1 MSIYSLFNNIYDP
14 YPMFGG
20 RSVYVIS
27 DSELA
32 RYKREQTEAEIL
44 ELERLIDGHKTSIER
59 LETTV
64 SRLKEQ
70 ITGAVSED
78 KQASAGSASGEAAA

>member
-1 MSIYSLFNNIYDP
+1 MSIYSLYNNIYNP
-14 YPMFGG
+14 LPLFGG
-20 RSVYVIS
+20 RSIYVIS

-32 RYKREQTEAEIL
+32 KYKQEQTKAEIT

-64 SRLKEQ
+64 NKLRDSL
-70 ITGAVSED
+70 ALP
-78 KQASAGSASGEAAA
+78 EAE

>member
-14 YPMFGG
+14 FPMFGQ

-32 RYKREQTEAEIL
+32 KYKQEQTKAEIT
-44 ELERLIDGHKTSIER
+44 ELERLIDGHKSSIER

-64 SRLKEQ
+64 NKLRDSL
-70 ITGAVSED
+70 ALP
-78 KQASAGSASGEAAA
+78 EAEEPKAA

>member
-14 YPMFGG
+14 FPMFGQ

-32 RYKREQTEAEIL
+32 KYKQEQTKAEIA
-44 ELERLIDGHKTSIER
+44 ELERLIDGHKSSIER

-64 SRLKEQ
+64 NKLRDSL
-70 ITGAVSED
+70 ALP
-78 KQASAGSASGEAAA
+78 EAE

>member
-14 YPMFGG
+14 LPLFGG

-27 DSELA
+27 DSELE
-32 RYKREQTEAEIL
+32 RYKRQQTEAEIL
-44 ELERLIDGHKTSIER
+44 ELERLIDSHKSSIER

-64 SRLKEQ
+64 NKLRDSL
-70 ITGAVSED
+70 ALP
-78 KQASAGSASGEAAA
+78 EAE

>member
-14 YPMFGG
+14 YPFFGG

-32 RYKREQTEAEIL
+32 KYKQEQTKAEIT
-44 ELERLIDGHKTSIER
+44 ELERLIDGHKSSIER

-64 SRLKEQ
+64 SKLKE
-70 ITGAVSED
+70 SLP
-78 KQASAGSASGEAAA
+78 EAE

>member
-1 MSIYSLFNNIYDP
+1 MSIYSLFNNLYDP
-14 YPMFGG
+14 YPLFGG

-27 DSELA
+27 DSELE
-32 RYKREQTEAEIL
+32 RYKRQQTEAEIL

-64 SRLKEQ
+64 NKLRDSL
-70 ITGAVSED
+70 ALP
-78 KQASAGSASGEAAA
+78 EAE

>member
-1 MSIYSLFNNIYDP
+1 MSIYSLFNNLYDP
-14 YPMFGG
+14 YPMFEG

-27 DSELA
+27 DSELE
-32 RYKREQTEAEIL
+32 RYKRQQTEAEIL

-64 SRLKEQ
+64 NKLRDSIALP
-70 ITGAVSED
+70 
-78 KQASAGSASGEAAA
+78 EAE

>member
-1 MSIYSLFNNIYDP
+1 MSIYSLYNNIYDP
-14 YPMFGG
+14 LPLFGG

-32 RYKREQTEAEIL
+32 RYKQEQTKAEIL
-44 ELERLIDGHKTSIER
+44 ELERLIDGHKSSIER

-64 SRLKEQ
+64 NKLKESIQ
-70 ITGAVSED
+70 ITESE
-78 KQASAGSASGEAAA
+78 

>member
-1 MSIYSLFNNIYDP
+1 MYSINTTMSIYSLFNNIYDP
-14 YPMFGG
+14 TPLFGG

-32 RYKREQTEAEIL
+32 RYKRAQTESEIT
-44 ELERLIDGHKTSIER
+44 ELERLIDGHKQSIER

-64 SRLKEQ
+64 NKLRDSL
-70 ITGAVSED
+70 ALP
-78 KQASAGSASGEAAA
+78 EAEEPKAA

>member
-14 YPMFGG
+14 LPLFGG

-27 DSELA
+27 DSELE
-32 RYKREQTEAEIL
+32 RYKRQQTEAEIL
-44 ELERLIDGHKTSIER
+44 ELQRLIDSHKSSIER

-64 SRLKEQ
+64 NKLRDSLALPKADQ
-70 ITGAVSED
+70 P
-78 KQASAGSASGEAAA
+78 EAA

>member
-14 YPMFGG
+14 APLFGG

-32 RYKREQTEAEIL
+32 RYKQKQTELEIQ
-44 ELERLIDGHKTSIER
+44 ELERLIDGHKSSIER

-64 SRLKEQ
+64 TALKES
-70 ITGAVSED
+70 ITKPD
-78 KQASAGSASGEAAA
+78 DD

>member
-1 MSIYSLFNNIYDP
+1 MSIYSLFNNLYDP
-14 YPMFGG
+14 LPMFGG

-32 RYKREQTEAEIL
+32 LYKKQQTELEIV
-44 ELERLIDGHKTSIER
+44 ELERLIDSHKSSIER

-64 SRLKEQ
+64 NKLRESLALPE
-70 ITGAVSED
+70 SE
-78 KQASAGSASGEAAA
+78 

>member
-1 MSIYSLFNNIYDP
+1 MSIYSLFNNLYDP
-14 YPMFGG
+14 LPLFG
-20 RSVYVIS
+20 RPSVYVIS

-32 RYKREQTEAEIL
+32 KYKQEQTKAEIL

-64 SRLKEQ
+64 NKSRDSLALPEADQ
-70 ITGAVSED
+70 P
-78 KQASAGSASGEAAA
+78 EAA

>member
-14 YPMFGG
+14 LPLFGG

-27 DSELA
+27 DSELE
-32 RYKREQTEAEIL
+32 RYKRQQTEAEIL
-44 ELERLIDGHKTSIER
+44 ELQRLIDSHKSSIER

-64 SRLKEQ
+64 NKLKSSLELTEADQ
-70 ITGAVSED
+70 P
-78 KQASAGSASGEAAA
+78 EAA

>member
-14 YPMFGG
+14 FPMFGG

-32 RYKREQTEAEIL
+32 KYKQEQTKAEIL
-44 ELERLIDGHKTSIER
+44 ELERLIDGHRASIER

-64 SRLKEQ
+64 NKLRDSLALPEAEQ
-70 ITGAVSED
+70 P
-78 KQASAGSASGEAAA
+78 KAA

>member
-14 YPMFGG
+14 FPMFGG

-32 RYKREQTEAEIL
+32 KYKQEQTKAEIL
-44 ELERLIDGHKTSIER
+44 ELERLIDGHRASIER

-64 SRLKEQ
+64 NKLRDSLALPEADQ
-70 ITGAVSED
+70 P
-78 KQASAGSASGEAAA
+78 EAA

>member
-14 YPMFGG
+14 YPLFGG

-27 DSELA
+27 DSELE

-64 SRLKEQ
+64 NKLRDYLALPEADQ
-70 ITGAVSED
+70 P
-78 KQASAGSASGEAAA
+78 EAA

>member
-1 MSIYSLFNNIYDP
+1 MNTYVYLLNVYNNIYDP
-14 YPMFGG
+14 LPLFGG

-32 RYKREQTEAEIL
+32 RYKQEQTKAEIA
-44 ELERLIDGHKTSIER
+44 ELERLIDGHKSSIER

-64 SRLKEQ
+64 NKLKESLQ
-70 ITGAVSED
+70 ITESE
-78 KQASAGSASGEAAA
+78 

>member
-1 MSIYSLFNNIYDP
+1 MSIYSLFNNLYDP

-27 DSELA
+27 DSELE
-32 RYKREQTEAEIL
+32 RYKRQQTEAEIL

-64 SRLKEQ
+64 NKLRDSIALP
-70 ITGAVSED
+70 
-78 KQASAGSASGEAAA
+78 EAE

>member
-1 MSIYSLFNNIYDP
+1 MYSINTAMSIYSLFNNIYDP
-14 YPMFGG
+14 FPMFGT
-20 RSVYVIS
+20 RPSVYVIS

-32 RYKREQTEAEIL
+32 KYKQEQTKAEIA
-44 ELERLIDGHKTSIER
+44 ELERLIDGHKSSIER

-70 ITGAVSED
+70 ITEALPED
-78 KQASAGSASGEAAA
+78 K

>member
-14 YPMFGG
+14 APLFGG

-27 DSELA
+27 DSEFA
-32 RYKREQTEAEIL
+32 RYKQAQTESEIQ
-44 ELERLIDGHKTSIER
+44 ELERLIDGHKSSIER

-64 SRLKEQ
+64 NKLRDSL
-70 ITGAVSED
+70 ALP
-78 KQASAGSASGEAAA
+78 EAE

>member
-1 MSIYSLFNNIYDP
+1 MSIYSIFNNIYDP
-14 YPMFGG
+14 LPMFGG

-32 RYKREQTEAEIL
+32 RYKQAQTEAEIN
-44 ELERLIDGHKTSIER
+44 ELERLIDSHKSSIER

-64 SRLKEQ
+64 NKLRESLPPATE
-70 ITGAVSED
+70 AED
-78 KQASAGSASGEAAA
+78 PAAA